1 MADKYVS
8 LKDIRYRE
16 FLNRENDF
24 RHADYD
30 TDMRQYQLLQ
40 SGDPRAVEEADR
52 RYRSSD
58 RVALSDDP
66 LRSKKY
72 MFVAAAALASRFAV
86 QGGMSHELAFNTSDL
101 YIQKM
106 DRMKT
111 PEELN
116 ALLHDMFSF
125 YTRQVAS
132 IEKGKVCSKPVLRCM
147 DYIYYHLNEKIR
159 LSDLAQHVGLN
170 TSYLS
175 ELFKKETGLT
185 LSDYILQR
193 RIEAASN
200 MLRYSDYTFVEIS
213 STLAYSTQSHFIH
226 VFKKATGMTPR
237 QYRAQYSH
245 QT

>member
-1 MADKYVS
+1 
-8 LKDIRYRE
+8 
-16 FLNRENDF
+16 
-24 RHADYD
+24 
-30 TDMRQYQLLQ
+30 
-40 SGDPRAVEEADR
+40 
-52 RYRSSD
+52 
-58 RVALSDDP
+58 
-66 LRSKKY
+66 
-72 MFVAAAALASRFAV
+72 
-86 QGGMSHELAFNTSDL
+86 
-101 YIQKM
+101 
-106 DRMKT
+106 
-111 PEELN
+111 
-116 ALLHDMFSF
+116 
-125 YTRQVAS
+125 
-132 IEKGKVCSKPVLRCM
+132 M